1 MASLESLLKIG
12 KVIEEVAKEARP
24 LEEAVKAKRM
34 SKAESEAAGLYH
46 PIGMGVKLK
55 KPVSEMSFETIP
67 DPRFD
72 PVPVKHMTPEDLYG
86 KVGIPLIG
94 DRAEAGKI
102 LKSVEGQEVD
112 VPLEGGRYFMRSHTY
127 PKQPEKSAAWSSD
140 KAPTSK
146 LSKAI
151 QRGAETGKDVMGIN
165 ILGSH
170 TNVDFNTMLSST
182 FAQRFDPSAVK
193 KSTIKEFNKEVQD
206 KFPDF
211 LGIDHPEVI
220 DQLNTPGKG
229 NLRKYFIDR
238 AAQAKYQNSGFPDM
252 ASSIKAVTDPELL
265 DLPTGSSGLAIARMD
280 PEGRIITDPL
290 HEHGTYKFPLA
301 GEYAGELETPL
312 DFRDIFQSSTE
323 ARRMFGLPVKSDLRS
338 LSFQSPAVQDFN
350 QEWLDR
356 VMPIYQKKIKDITG
370 RAKGGEVNLEEEYRK
385 ANILEK
391 KPTEGGVKIME
402 RPNPYGLRAFE
413 TDTGYGGE
421 MMPKTSGWAGEIP
434 SLAKEGNVLT
444 EVSLGGDKGEPFYP
458 MVFEGITPEQIEIVR
473 DYEAGLREDNDPAV
487 IAMKNLAKHVALT
500 RMHMH
505 QSPFKDVKMAAG
517 GKVGALEK
525 IVKAAVDTAK
535 EMKLPAPEN
544 AARTQIAGTKP
555 TYDKARELLK
565 LQGVDKNIIDF
576 GAGKGIGSYGWADT
590 YEPYAKGWYPTYTK
604 AEDIPS
610 DKYSGLLNLNVLNV
624 LPPELRA
631 QAIENMGR
639 VLEKGGQGL
648 VTTRGKDVMSGLAGG
663 RPGPEPMSVITSW
676 DTYQKGFTGQE
687 LEDELKR
694 VLGSGFDIN
703 KFNLGPAGAKIQK
716 KAEGGKV
723 ELDKYPLDAP
733 VEFLDN
739 PKPTAYETF
748 KNVLSNPGPFAKS
761 LGNKAVNELKE
772 EAPRKAQDFAD
783 VLNDYLA
790 TYGGAPVD
798 LANLALTPVG
808 LGSQKPFL
816 GSQYIKDKMVQAGVH
831 SGTER
836 PLINIASTFLTPGT
850 IARTGAKGVGA
861 IGSELARQ
869 VQTGEG
875 IVGRNVINPRQN
887 IIKDPGGMVVGG
899 ENSLD
904 NELRYIKKSEETYD
918 QEPYLNALGH
928 RMLENP
934 QPNPNAVALN
944 NWIDTKVRKYLRN
957 QAGTKDD
964 PILKSIESGVE
975 HNFIPPLTGDAKYS
989 IATKREMVGKP
1000 KEGIAKTDLGKDWE
1014 YTVDSIFQPTKS
1026 KDVKRILNDP
1036 NIPEPIK
1043 KSKLRIENDL
1053 PIYNDENLE
1062 SLKLLNEIPDENI
1075 YSFNSNFT
1083 HKLGLDHIKD
1093 VLYEDLQSG
1102 KLKPEQLNQMS
1113 MEKAVRRAAEYDA
1126 QKAKE
1131 MTKAHATS
1139 VEGMPVPK
1147 AYDDGFK
1154 WVELK
1159 HPTESEKTK
1168 SALKSEGEMMGHCV
1182 GSYCPQVE
1190 SGHTKIYSLRGP
1202 DNKSHVTIEA
1212 TKKNHLNDWLDANKE
1227 EIEKDPL
1234 LKQMSYYD
1242 PDEKYPN
1249 MYSQEEVEQAYINDI
1264 TKMLKR
1270 KGAPVHEAKNTWMDI
1285 EQVKGKQNKRPDDKY
1300 QKYVTDF
1307 IQNNPTGHEITDI
1320 RELNNTNL
1328 MDVQS
1333 LIAEGLVPKGV
1344 HFHPDIV
1351 KALESTVPN
1360 YQKQTPLLKDEYTY
1374 GLIKGIA
1381 KDFARKNKYYISN
1394 EDIIDAA
1401 RSMYK
1406 NKPGHKSGGSV
1417 TKNDLEKEFKLNN
1430 IIEIPRRRYG

>member
-1 MASLESLLKIG
+1 MASLESILKVG

-46 PIGMGVKLK
+46 PVGMGVKLK
-55 KPVSEMSFETIP
+55 KPISEMKFETVP

-72 PVPVKHMTPEDLYG
+72 PVPVKKMTPEDLYG
-86 KVGIPLIG
+86 KVGIPLLG

-211 LGIDHPEVI
+211 LGIDHPELL

-265 DLPTGSSGLAIARMD
+265 HLPTGSSGLAIARMD

-312 DFRDIFQSSTE
+312 DFRDIFQSSTD
-323 ARRMFGLPVKSDLRS
+323 ARRLFSLPVQSDLRS
-338 LSFQSPAVQDFN
+338 LSFQSPAVQEFN

-356 VMPIYQKKIKDITG
+356 VMPIYQKKMKEITG
-370 RAKGGEVNLEEEYRK
+370 KAKGGAVDLEEEYRK

-391 KPTEGGVKIME
+391 KPTEGGVNMME

-421 MMPKTSGWAGEIP
+421 MMPKTAGWAGEIP
-434 SLAKEGNVLT
+434 SLAKEGQVLT
-444 EVSLGGDKGEPFYP
+444 EVSLGGEKGEPFYP
-458 MVFEGITPEQIEIVR
+458 MVFEGITPEQIEIVQ
-473 DYEAGLREDNDPAV
+473 DYEAGLREDDDPAV
-487 IAMKNLAKHVALT
+487 IAVKNLAKHKALT

-525 IVKAAVDTAK
+525 IIKTVSEISK
-535 EMKLPAPEN
+535 EAKLPAPEN

-565 LQGVDKNIIDF
+565 LQGVDKNIIDY
-576 GAGKGIGSYGWADT
+576 GAGKGVGSYGWADT

-610 DKYSGLLNLNVLNV
+610 DKYTGLLNLNVLNV

-631 QAIENMGR
+631 EAIENMGR

-694 VLGSGFDIN
+694 ILGTGFDVN
-703 KFNLGPAGAKIQK
+703 KLNLGPAGAKIQK
-716 KAEGGKV
+716 KAEGGIMEPATNQLAKTFEGYSKSANLLK
-723 ELDKYPLDAP
+723 ELATKYYQGLGEDVSNIDMNAIRDIPGNVGAFFAGLPAD
-733 VEFLDN
+733 
-739 PKPTAYETF
+739 TAHTLFPYGTGVYAKGIE
-748 KNVLSNPGPFAKS
+748 NVDPAFGEKKIKEGLKESGITTGKEYPYLEGTIELFPGTTI
-761 LGNKAVNELKE
+761 KAVKSIPTFGKALAKE
-772 EAPRKAQDFAD
+772 
-783 VLNDYLA
+783 
-790 TYGGAPVD
+790 
-798 LANLALTPVG
+798 VG
-808 LGSQKPFL
+808 
-816 GSQYIKDKMVQAGVH
+816 
-831 SGTER
+831 
-836 PLINIASTFLTPGT
+836 
-850 IARTGAKGVGA
+850 
-861 IGSELARQ
+861 RQ
-869 VQTGEG
+869 IETGEG
-875 IVGRNVINPRQN
+875 IVGRSVINPRHN
-887 IIKDPGGMVVGG
+887 IIKDPGGMVFGG
-899 ENSLD
+899 EKDLDESLLQMKK
-904 NELRYIKKSEETYD
+904 NEGIG
-918 QEPYLNALGH
+918 A
-928 RMLENP
+928 P
-934 QPNPNAVALN
+934 QIAGSTNFEDKNPNAVALN
-944 NWIDTKVRKYLRN
+944 SWIDTKVRKYLRN
-957 QAGTKDD
+957 QAGSEAD
-964 PILKSIESGVE
+964 PIRKLVDEGVPYNFSEASG
-975 HNFIPPLTGDAKYS
+975 DRKYRV
-989 IATKREMVGKP
+989 TNKRAMVGKP
-1000 KEGIAKTDLGKDWE
+1000 NEGISETPEGKQWE
-1014 YTVDSIFQPTKS
+1014 YAVDSIFEPKKS
-1026 KDVKRILNDP
+1026 KEIKDILNDP
-1036 NIPEPIK
+1036 NISDIRK
-1043 KSKLRIENDL
+1043 QSKLRIEHDL
-1053 PIYNDENLE
+1053 SIHSPEDYEAI
-1062 SLKLLNEIPDENI
+1062 KLVNHIPDENI
-1075 YSFNSNFT
+1075 YDFNT
-1083 HKLGLDHIKD
+1083 TGLTQKLGLNHVSD
-1093 VLYEDLQSG
+1093 VLYEDLMSG

-1113 MEKAVRRAAEYDA
+1113 IEKAIRRTAEYDA
-1126 QKAKE
+1126 QKARE
-1131 MTKAHATS
+1131 MEKAHATS

-1147 AYDDGFK
+1147 EYDDGFK

-1168 SALKSEGEMMGHCV
+1168 GALKSEGEMMGHCV

-1307 IQNNPTGHEITDI
+1307 IQNNPTGHEITEI

-1328 MDVQS
+1328 LNVQD
-1333 LIAEGLVPKGV
+1333 LIAEGLVPKDV
-1344 HFHPDIV
+1344 HFHPDII
-1351 KALESTVPN
+1351 KALESKVPN

-1381 KDFARKNKYYISN
+1381 KDFASKNQYYISN
-1394 EDIIDAA
+1394 EDIINAA

-1406 NKPGHKSGGSV
+1406 NKPGHKFGGSV
-1417 TKNDLEKEFKLNN
+1417 TKMDLEKEFKLNN
-1430 IIEIPRRRYG
+1430 IIEIPRRKHG

>member
-24 LEEAVKAKRM
+24 LEEAVKATRM

-72 PVPVKHMTPEDLYG
+72 PVPVKHMTPEDMYG
-86 KVGIPLIG
+86 KVGIPLLG

-102 LKSVEGQEVD
+102 LTSVEGEALGIP
-112 VPLEGGRYFMRSHTY
+112 VPLEGGRHYMRSHTY
-127 PKQPEKSAAWSSD
+127 KDQPEMSAAWSSD
-140 KAPTSK
+140 KAPSTK
-146 LSKAI
+146 LVKAI
-151 QRGAETGKDVMGIN
+151 RRGAETGKDVLGVN
-165 ILGSH
+165 IIGSH

-182 FAQRFDPSAVK
+182 VAQRFNPSDVK
-193 KSTIKEFNKEVQD
+193 KSVIKEFNEEIQS
-206 KFPDF
+206 KFPKF

-220 DQLNTPGKG
+220 DQLSTAGNG
-229 NLRKYFIDR
+229 NLRKLFVDR
-238 AAQAKYQNSGFPDM
+238 AATAKYQNAGFPDI
-252 ASSIKAVTDPELL
+252 ASSVKAVTDPALL
-265 DLPTGSSGLAIARMD
+265 DLPTGSAGLAIGKMD
-280 PEGRIITDPL
+280 PEGRIIEQPL
-290 HEHGTYKFPLA
+290 HEHGTYKAPVA
-301 GEYAGELETPL
+301 GEYAGELKVPL

-323 ARRMFGLPVKSDLRS
+323 ARRMFGLPAQSDLRS

-370 RAKGGEVNLEEEYRK
+370 RAKGGEVNLEEEYKK
-385 ANILEK
+385 ANIIEK
-391 KPTEGGVKIME
+391 
-402 RPNPYGLRAFE
+402 
-413 TDTGYGGE
+413 
-421 MMPKTSGWAGEIP
+421 
-434 SLAKEGNVLT
+434 
-444 EVSLGGDKGEPFYP
+444 
-458 MVFEGITPEQIEIVR
+458 
-473 DYEAGLREDNDPAV
+473 
-487 IAMKNLAKHVALT
+487 
-500 RMHMH
+500 
-505 QSPFKDVKMAAG
+505 KMAAG

-525 IVKAAVDTAK
+525 IVKAAVDTTK

-887 IIKDPGGMVVGG
+887 IIKDPGGMLVGG
-899 ENSLD
+899 EKALD
-904 NELRYIKKSEETYD
+904 DELIAMKVNERPNLGRVDIGNN
-918 QEPYLNALGH
+918 LNDMFKNA
-928 RMLENP
+928 EAIP
-934 QPNPNAVALN
+934 KDPNAVALN
-944 NWIDTKVRKYLRN
+944 NWVNTKVRKYLRN
-957 QAGTKDD
+957 QAGSEAD
-964 PILKSIESGVE
+964 PILKAIDSGVE
-975 HNFIPPLTGDAKYS
+975 HNFQPSLGDTKYYVKN
-989 IATKREMVGKP
+989 KRFAIGKP
-1000 KEGIAKTDLGKDWE
+1000 AEGIAKTDLGKEWE
-1014 YTVDSIFQPTKS
+1014 YKVDSMFDPHSTVEI
-1026 KDVKRILNDP
+1026 KDILNHPMEFADP
-1036 NIPEPIK
+1036 ATAERRRA
-1043 KSKLRIENDL
+1043 SLLRVEHDL
-1053 PIYNDENLE
+1053 PID
-1062 SLKLLNEIPDENI
+1062 NEKDVEALRLINHIPDQYVHTLSGTNI
-1075 YSFNSNFT
+1075 T
-1083 HKLGLDHIKD
+1083 ERLGLNHVSD
-1093 VLYEDLQSG
+1093 VLMEDLQAG
-1102 KLKPEQLNQMS
+1102 RITPQQLDQMS
-1113 MEKAVRRAAEYDA
+1113 IEKAVRRTAEYDA

-1131 MTKAHATS
+1131 MAKANAQS
-1139 VEGMPVPK
+1139 IEGMPVPK
-1147 AYDDGFK
+1147 EYDDGFK

-1159 HPTESEKTK
+1159 HDTDPTKTK
-1168 SALKSEGEMMGHCV
+1168 SALKSEGQMMGHCV
-1182 GSYCPQVE
+1182 GNYCPEVE
-1190 SGHTKIYSLRGP
+1190 SGEIKIFSLRSP
-1202 DNKSHVTIEA
+1202 DGKSHATIEA
-1212 TKKNHLNDWLDANKE
+1212 RPHFSMTLWRNANLDAINSNPK
-1227 EIEKDPL
+1227 
-1234 LKQMSYYD
+1234 LKQYDFNMNSLDNDHKYGYRMTERDYVTEMTKEMKKLGINPVEPPSYM
-1242 PDEKYPN
+1242 E
-1249 MYSQEEVEQAYINDI
+1249 
-1264 TKMLKR
+1264 L
-1270 KGAPVHEAKNTWMDI
+1270 H
-1285 EQVKGKQNKRPDDKY
+1285 QVKGKQNKRPDDKY
-1300 QKYVTDF
+1300 QSYISDF
-1307 IQNNPTGHEITDI
+1307 IKNNPTKHEIVDVK
-1320 RELNNTNL
+1320 ELDNTNL
-1328 MDVQS
+1328 MNVQD
-1333 LIAEGLVPKGV
+1333 IADTGLVNKDI
-1344 HFHPDIV
+1344 HMHPEV
-1351 KALESTVPN
+1351 EKALKIKYPAFNNLMAADKEDMTYDLFKEVARDLARQN
-1360 YQKQTPLLKDEYTY
+1360 KTFLDKDDILNHIRE
-1374 GLIKGIA
+1374 
-1381 KDFARKNKYYISN
+1381 KYLTQP
-1394 EDIIDAA
+1394 
-1401 RSMYK
+1401 K
-1406 NKPGHKSGGSV
+1406 KKSGGSV